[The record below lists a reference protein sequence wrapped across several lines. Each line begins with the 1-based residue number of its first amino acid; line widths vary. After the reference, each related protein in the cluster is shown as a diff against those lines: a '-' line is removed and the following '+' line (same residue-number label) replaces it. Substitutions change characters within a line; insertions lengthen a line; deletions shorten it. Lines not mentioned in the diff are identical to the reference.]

1 MKVKGLKRVF
11 SEEQIRQRVGELA
24 AETDALYGDE
34 PLVAICVLKGAC
46 IFFADL
52 VRAMKKPNIELDFVR
67 LSSYGMEDAST
78 RTITFKKD
86 VDLALQGKHVLIV
99 EDVIDSGHTMDFL
112 LRQFAARGAR
122 SLRLAALVDK
132 HERREV
138 DVATDF
144 VGFALD
150 TGFIVGYGLDY
161 AERYRQL
168 PAVYE
173 VIPE

>member
-1 MKVKGLKRVF
+1 MKVKELSIVF
-11 SEEQIRQRVGELA
+11 SEERIRRRVAELA
-24 AETDALYGDE
+24 AEIDALYGDK
-34 PLVAICVLKGAC
+34 PLVAVCVLKGAC
-46 IFFADL
+46 MFFADL
-52 VRAMKKPNIELDFVR
+52 VRAMKKPNIELDFVQ

-78 RTITFKKD
+78 HAITFKKD
-86 VDLALQGKHVLIV
+86 VDIALQDKHVLIV
-99 EDVIDSGHTMDFL
+99 EDVVDSGHTMDFL
-112 LRQFAARGAR
+112 LRQFAARGAK

-138 DVATDF
+138 DVVTDF

-150 TGFIVGYGLDY
+150 AGFVVGYGLDY

-173 VIPE
+173 IIPE